1 MLSLVFSSV
10 WEKALDP
17 MRIDKKRVEI
27 FFIPFLFY
35 GWVSSRV
42 YKNRKGLNVGFVL
55 PCAGIILIRF
65 YGFDLSPGINQ
76 STPGTMQKYGMIVWL
91 ASISH
96 KFIWL

>member
-1 MLSLVFSSV
+1 MMV
-10 WEKALDP
+10 
-17 MRIDKKRVEI
+17 
-27 FFIPFLFY
+27 
-35 GWVSSRV
+35 
-42 YKNRKGLNVGFVL
+42 FVL

-76 STPGTMQKYGMIVWL
+76 STPGTMQIYDMIAWL